1 MRGELLLLLLALLA
15 GSALLEVRAEEAEV
29 DSMDVAAVEAEVRA
43 VYEKYN
49 PEKLG
54 KIDTIMFRYKGR
66 EADLLKDLK
75 DKYKDA
81 PLASEKPET
90 TAGGDAAQLSI
101 EDQIVALYEK
111 HAPEK
116 LDKVPGLLEKYKG
129 SEAKLLRTI
138 QEKYGDTSA
147 SSPPPPDSPPPPP
160 VEPFMYE
167 SEEAVIE
174 VTDEL
179 YSGTIKP
186 DRSNLWVVEFYAPWC
201 GHCKKF
207 KPEYTNLATSLQDV
221 EGIKIGA
228 CDATVHSELAKV
240 RSQHPAAPSYEW
252 FSPLR
257 SHCLVV

>member
-1 MRGELLLLLLALLA
+1 MGAMRGDLLLLLALLA
-15 GSALLEVRAEEAEV
+15 GSALLEARAEGEV
-29 DSMDVAAVEAEVRA
+29 DTTDVAAVEAEVRA
-43 VYEKYN
+43 MYEKYN
-49 PEKLG
+49 PEKLE

-90 TAGGDAAQLSI
+90 ADGDAAQQLSI
-101 EDQIVALYEK
+101 EDQIAALYEK

-138 QEKYGDTSA
+138 QEKYGVEVTGDPSA
-147 SSPPPPDSPPPPP
+147 SVPPAPASPPPPP
-160 VEPFMYE
+160 AEPFMYE
-167 SEEAVIE
+167 NEEAVIE

-179 YSGTIKP
+179 YSNTIKP

-201 GHCKKF
+201 GHCKNF
-207 KPEYTNLATSLQDV
+207 KPEYTNLATSLQGV
-221 EGIKIGA
+221 EGVKIGA

-240 RSQHPAAPSYEW
+240 RSQHPSSTVQRVA
-252 FSPLR
+252 
-257 SHCLVV
+257 